1 MFKLKKLSVILLFI
15 IFSGCVENIITIRI
29 HPDGRSHIQ
38 FFSKGD
44 SLDIFNHDFIHPSS
58 PNWRSIFTTS
68 TNEDG
73 DIIWEKLT
81 DGFIASN
88 SIISQNIS
96 DHSIGYIIESSIN
109 KNWFSTTYEFKV
121 TFPKLLDYRGT
132 PLLSESLLT
141 DKMDSIQWLPEAL
154 MSIIDSALTQLY
166 KDTKITLP
174 YRQDRLSNHFKNT
187 FAHIQSENLMDELH
201 ADRGLF
207 LSRILKPFEQ
217 IDTLFISQ
225 LNTAMDP
232 YESKLENIINLKDDQ
247 FKFRL
252 ITPGVVQS
260 TNALA
265 ISNDTLKWE
274 FGQNEFL
281 NKPKIL
287 EATSRIYS
295 IIDLQKTITFGLL
308 ILLIGVGLLY
318 QKIFK

>member
-1 MFKLKKLSVILLFI
+1 M
-15 IFSGCVENIITIRI
+15 ENIITIRI

>member
-1 MFKLKKLSVILLFI
+1 M
-15 IFSGCVENIITIRI
+15 ENIITIRI

-295 IIDLQKTITFGLL
+295 VIDLQKTITFGLL

>member
-1 MFKLKKLSVILLFI
+1 MKKLSVILLFI

-295 IIDLQKTITFGLL
+295 VIDLQKTITFGLL

>member
-232 YESKLENIINLKDDQ
+232 YEIKLENIINLKDDQ

-295 IIDLQKTITFGLL
+295 VIDLQKTITFGLL

>member
-1 MFKLKKLSVILLFI
+1 
-15 IFSGCVENIITIRI
+15 
-29 HPDGRSHIQ
+29 
-38 FFSKGD
+38 
-44 SLDIFNHDFIHPSS
+44 
-58 PNWRSIFTTS
+58 
-68 TNEDG
+68 
-73 DIIWEKLT
+73 
-81 DGFIASN
+81 
-88 SIISQNIS
+88 
-96 DHSIGYIIESSIN
+96 
-109 KNWFSTTYEFKV
+109 
-121 TFPKLLDYRGT
+121 
-132 PLLSESLLT
+132 
-141 DKMDSIQWLPEAL
+141 MDSIQWLPEAL

>member
-1 MFKLKKLSVILLFI
+1 MKKLSVILLFI